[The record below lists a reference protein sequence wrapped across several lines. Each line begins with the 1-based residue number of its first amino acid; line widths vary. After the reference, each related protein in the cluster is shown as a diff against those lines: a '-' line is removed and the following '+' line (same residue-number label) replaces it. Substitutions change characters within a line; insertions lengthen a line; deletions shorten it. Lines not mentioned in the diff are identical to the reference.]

1 MTQTTLRIKHAGEL
15 LQQDFLDDLGI
26 SQSQLAQAIGVPRS
40 RVSAICRGER
50 PITMDTAIRLG
61 KALGTT
67 AQFWMNLQNEYDLRM
82 AQQEHDYADIHALV
96 ARNAMSGD
104 AGLSDNHV

>member
-1 MTQTTLRIKHAGEL
+1 MEQHNAPLRMKHAGEL

-26 SQSQLAQAIGVPRS
+26 SQSQLAAATHVPRS
-40 RVSAICRGER
+40 RISAICRGER

-67 AQFWMNLQNEYDLRM
+67 AQFWMNLQNEYDLRE
-82 AQQEHDYADIHALV
+82 AERTHDYAMIHALV
-96 ARNAMSGD
+96 AHQANTEGRI
-104 AGLSDNHV
+104 